1 METKLVKEVM
11 IPLEGYVT
19 VNTEDSLY
27 DVIQTLE
34 SSKAADSGRAHRDA
48 VVVDEDRKFIGKVTM
63 IDIFRALEPNY
74 KNINVEEIVD
84 SGKGELTE
92 AMITDAYKDFDFWVA
107 PSKTICERGVARKVS
122 EVMHVPSDRE
132 YIMEEDSIEKALHLY
147 VLGAHQPLIVKK
159 GETVTGM
166 LRFGDVFEVIR
177 ENLLAC
183 RIEDPTSLS

>member
-11 IPLEGYVT
+11 IPFEQYVT
-19 VNTEDSLY
+19 VKKEDSLY
-27 DVIQTLE
+27 DVIETLE
-34 SSKAADSGRAHRDA
+34 KSKSTNNGRAHRDA
-48 VVVDEDRKFIGKVTM
+48 IVVDGDGKFIGKVTM

-74 KNINVEEIVD
+74 NKVNMDEIVE

-92 AMITDAYKDFDFWVA
+92 ELITAAYKDFDFWVA
-107 PSKTICERGVARKVS
+107 PSKTICERGAARKVS
-122 EVMHVPSDRE
+122 EVMHLPSAME

-177 ENLLAC
+177 ENLLVC
-183 RIEDPTSLS
+183 